1 MNQRILVIDDNPA
14 IHADIRKILLKG
26 VEDSSS
32 LEEAEELLF
41 GQQPAPA
48 APNDFEIDSAYQG
61 QDGLEK
67 IKTAL
72 AENRPYA
79 LAFVDVRMP
88 PGWDGIETI
97 SRIWEVYPEL
107 QVVICTAYSDY
118 SWEEMTRKVKK
129 SDSVLILKKP
139 FDNIEV
145 LQMAH
150 ALTKKW
156 ALTQESKMQ
165 LLNLDKMVNV
175 RTEELQ
181 IANKRLTEEI
191 EERSQ
196 AENQLRFSEERFAKA
211 FKSSPVPMCI
221 QSLADHRFL

>member
-14 IHADIRKILLKG
+14 IHADIRKILTK
-26 VEDSSS
+26 SSAES
-32 LEEAEELLF
+32 DTTLLEKAEALLF
-41 GQQPAPA
+41 DKQA
-48 APNDFEIDSAYQG
+48 APKEVVADFDIDSAYQG

-67 IKTAL
+67 VKVAL

-97 SRIWEVYPEL
+97 SRIWEIYPEL

-118 SWEEMTRKVKK
+118 SWEEITRKICR

-139 FDNIEV
+139 FDTVEV

-150 ALTKKW
+150 ALSKKW
-156 ALTQESKMQ
+156 LLTQESKSQ
-165 LLNLDKMVNV
+165 LSNLDKMVSA
-175 RTEELQ
+175 RTAEL
-181 IANKRLTEEI
+181 K
-191 EERSQ
+191 
-196 AENQLRFSEERFAKA
+196 
-211 FKSSPVPMCI
+211 
-221 QSLADHRFL
+221 

>member
-14 IHADIRKILLKG
+14 IHADIRKILVKSNQP
-26 VEDSSS
+26 EAS

-41 GQQPAPA
+41 GERA
-48 APNDFEIDSAYQG
+48 AQEVGSEFEIDSAYQG

-67 IKTAL
+67 IKTSL

-97 SRIWEVYPEL
+97 SRIWEIYPEL

-129 SDSVLILKKP
+129 SD
-139 FDNIEV
+139 
-145 LQMAH
+145 
-150 ALTKKW
+150 
-156 ALTQESKMQ
+156 
-165 LLNLDKMVNV
+165 
-175 RTEELQ
+175 
-181 IANKRLTEEI
+181 
-191 EERSQ
+191 
-196 AENQLRFSEERFAKA
+196 
-211 FKSSPVPMCI
+211 
-221 QSLADHRFL
+221 